1 MQTGK
6 IGVTTENIFP
16 IIKKFLYSDHD
27 IFLRELVSNAVDATQ
42 KLKTLSSIGEAKGDL
57 GELKVSISLDE
68 TAKTITIKDN
78 GIGMTKEE
86 VEKYINQ
93 IAFSGAEEFLEK
105 YKDQNAIIGHFGLGF
120 YSSFMVSKNVEIRT
134 KSFKEDSK
142 AIKWACDGSPE
153 YSIEEIEKADRGTEI
168 TLYLDADSEEFA
180 NKDRIKTL
188 LDKYC
193 RFLPI
198 PIIFGKEEEWK
209 DGKNVETEN
218 DLVINDTKPLWTI
231 SPSEIKPEQYNE
243 FYQKLYPMSEESM
256 FHIHLN
262 VDYPFNLTG
271 ILYFPKIKNNFEIQ
285 KNKIQ
290 LYCNQVFVTDTVD
303 GIVPEFLTLLHGV
316 IDSPD
321 IPLNVSRSYL
331 QGDPNVKKISS
342 HITKKVADR
351 LQELF
356 NSSRE
361 DFEKKWDNLKLFI
374 QYGVI
379 SEEKFA
385 DRSTGYILLKNTKNE
400 YYTIEEY
407 KTKITENQTDKDG
420 NLICLYA
427 NNMDQQNSFVA
438 AATARGYDV
447 LMMDSPLESHFIG
460 WAESKN
466 EKMKFVRVDSNSV
479 DKLIEKDIKLTMS
492 LSTSQQSML
501 TPLFAK
507 ALPNNDK
514 HNFDVTFEAMDENS
528 APIIITQ
535 NEMMRRMKDMAVVGG
550 SNSPYSFYASM
561 PDGYNVMINGN
572 HSLVHDIYSDLDNRI
587 GKEIEEYD
595 NKINQCTKKLKSL
608 SETIKDTK
616 EEDLSQEE
624 KDIRDT
630 LTKDNAANKQKKQQL
645 IQKEIENISM
655 VGQLVDLA
663 LLSNGLLKGEA
674 LTSFIN
680 RSVDILKK

>member
-1 MQTGK
+1 ML
-6 IGVTTENIFP
+6 FR
-16 IIKKFLYSDHD
+16 S
-27 IFLRELVSNAVDATQ
+27 
-42 KLKTLSSIGEAKGDL
+42 
-57 GELKVSISLDE
+57 
-68 TAKTITIKDN
+68 
-78 GIGMTKEE
+78 
-86 VEKYINQ
+86 
-93 IAFSGAEEFLEK
+93 
-105 YKDQNAIIGHFGLGF
+105 
-120 YSSFMVSKNVEIRT
+120 
-134 KSFKEDSK
+134 
-142 AIKWACDGSPE
+142 
-153 YSIEEIEKADRGTEI
+153 
-168 TLYLDADSEEFA
+168 
-180 NKDRIKTL
+180 
-188 LDKYC
+188 
-193 RFLPI
+193 
-198 PIIFGKEEEWK
+198 
-209 DGKNVETEN
+209 
-218 DLVINDTKPLWTI
+218 
-231 SPSEIKPEQYNE
+231 
-243 FYQKLYPMSEESM
+243 
-256 FHIHLN
+256 
-262 VDYPFNLTG
+262 LTG

-290 LYCNQVFVTDTVD
+290 LYSNQVFVTDTVD

-374 QYGVI
+374 QYGVV

-385 DRSTGYILLKNTKNE
+385 DKSTGYILLKNTNSE

-447 LMMDSPLESHFIG
+447 LVMDSPLESHFIG

-466 EKMKFVRVDSNSV
+466 EKIKFVRVDSNSV
-479 DKLIEKDIKLTMS
+479 DKLIEKDIKLSMS
-492 LSTSQQSML
+492 LSTSQQAML
-501 TPLFAK
+501 TPLFSK
-507 ALPNNDK
+507 ALPNNEK
-514 HNFDVTFEAMDENS
+514 HNFDVSFEAMEENS
-528 APIIITQ
+528 TPIIITQ

-550 SNSPYSFYASM
+550 NNSPYAFYASM

-572 HSLVHDIYSDLDNRI
+572 HSLIHDIYSDLDKNI
-587 GKEIEEYD
+587 GKEVEQYD
-595 NKINQCTKKLKSL
+595 DKIGVCTKKLNAL
-608 SETIKDTK
+608 SDTIKDTK

-624 KDIRDT
+624 KDMRDS
-630 LTKDNAANKQKKQQL
+630 LTKENADNKYKKNQL
-645 IQKEIENISM
+645 IQKEIEKISL

-674 LTSFIN
+674 LTTFIN